1 MSSQQP
7 PIPFPLNPI
16 FNIQDWR
23 YLDTASLTYAQAVA
37 LFLLKGGDT
46 ATGLINFNVGL
57 TSTSGAFSGSLTSS
71 IPITYPDNS
80 TKVATTAYVTTAMT
94 AVSGVL
100 SGSIHSYAGNT
111 IPSGYLLCNGQ
122 AVSRTTYATL
132 FTAIGTIYGVGDGT
146 TTFNVPNLIGKY
158 IQHFTGSANTA
169 VGANSVS
176 LTTANLPQTTNT
188 LTQVG
193 SAIPI
198 VFNSSGGIGDWRYLK
213 GLANGDGSQ
222 NYWTPLS
229 INSGA
234 NGTNLLS
241 AFTSSFGSAVP
252 TAVNTIPA
260 SIQMMVLIKT

>member
-57 TSTSGAFSGSLTSS
+57 TSTSGAFSGVLTSS
-71 IPITYPDNS
+71 YALASNDNT
-80 TKVATTAYVTTAMT
+80 TKVATTQWVNSLVTS
-94 AVSGVL
+94 SGVL
-100 SGSIHSYAGNT
+100 SGTIHSYAGNT
-111 IPSGYLLCNGQ
+111 IPSGYLVCNGQ
-122 AVSRTTYATL
+122 AVSRTTYANL

-158 IQHFTGSANTA
+158 IQHYTGSANTS
-169 VGANSVS
+169 VGANSVT
-176 LTTANLPQTTNT
+176 LTATQLPAVTTT
-188 LTQVG
+188 LTQTGGNTPV
-193 SAIPI
+193 
-198 VFNSSGGIGDWRYLK
+198 VFNSSGGIGDWRYIK
-213 GLANGDGSQ
+213 GLPNGDGSQ
-222 NYWTPLS
+222 NYWSPLCL
-229 INSGA
+229 NSNA

-241 AFTSSFGSAVP
+241 SFTASFGNASPV
-252 TAVNTIPA
+252 AVNTMPS
-260 SIQMMVLIKT
+260 SIYMLSLIKT